1 MSSGAVAIR
10 VADNMKSV
18 SQDTQFRV
26 LRYLETAPT
35 STQREIAKDLG
46 VSLGGVNYCLKVLLD
61 EGYIKAQNFRSSNNK
76 LRYAYVLTPSGISA
90 KTALTGRFLKRKL
103 AEFSALKSEI
113 DSLRKDVSQ
122 EDV

>member
-1 MSSGAVAIR
+1 
-10 VADNMKSV
+10 MKSV

-46 VSLGGVNYCLKVLLD
+46 VSLGGVNYCLKALLD

-90 KTALTGRFLKRKL
+90 KTALTGRFLKLKL